1 MVKGVKNPQSAI
13 EFLTPDPPAAEHLKP
28 EVKLVNVI

>member
-13 EFLTPDPPAAEHLKP
+13 EFLTPEHLKP